1 MATQEERLSTLEQ
14 TFTVLK
20 DDLKDIYYN
29 ETMLLGLLTQQQ
41 RSIREIKGNL
51 VDLKENMNNRFET
64 QQRLIEAVEQHMNS
78 RLYGLEHRFDTLE
91 QGMNSRFEAQE
102 QRLGGVEQRLDGME
116 QRLGGVEQRLDGM
129 EQRLGGVEQQLN
141 EHTSLLTQILA
152 RLPEKP

>member
-14 TFTVLK
+14 TFTVLR

-64 QQRLIEAVEQHMNS
+64 QQRVIEAVEQHMNS
-78 RLYGLEHRFDTLE
+78 RLDGLEHRFDTLE

-102 QRLGGVEQRLDGME
+102 QRLDGME
-116 QRLGGVEQRLDGM
+116 QRLGGVEQRLGGVEQQLNGM